1 MDEHLKSQLAQ
12 CAIEGAVFSEDP
24 GWFFVFLENGAMVKE
39 LRSLFAGKDAE
50 EEEAILVFARGAA
63 WESLLDACGAL
74 YRMKETALTFGKDL
88 VLEKQLTQF
97 LKSPA
102 SREIRTA
109 FGVPEGMEM
118 VGAVLV
124 KDAVKKER
132 ELRWD
137 VFSSVQ

>member
-39 LRSLFAGKDAE
+39 LRSLAAAEDAK
-50 EEEAILVFARGAA
+50 EEEAILVFARGDEWA
-63 WESLLDACGAL
+63 SLLDACGAL
-74 YRMKETALTFGKDL
+74 YRMKEQALLFGMDL
-88 VLEKQLTQF
+88 VLEKRLTHF

-109 FGVPEGMEM
+109 FGVPIGMET

-124 KDAVKKER
+124 KEAVKQER